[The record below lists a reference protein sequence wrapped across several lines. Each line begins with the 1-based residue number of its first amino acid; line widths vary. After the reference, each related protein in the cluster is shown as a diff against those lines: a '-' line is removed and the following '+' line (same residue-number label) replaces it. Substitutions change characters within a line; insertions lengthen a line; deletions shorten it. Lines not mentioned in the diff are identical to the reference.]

1 MDHVRFEWQAANGY
15 TERTILRMARNDIGQ
30 GSVLGPVLFVVLLND
45 LP

>member
-1 MDHVRFEWQAANGY
+1 MDHMRFEWQAANGY
-15 TERTILRMARNDIGQ
+15 TERTILWMVRNNIVQ